1 MNAKLDIVFA
11 SDQGFVPQLL
21 VASGSAVHAARGS
34 GSVLSV
40 HVLDC
45 GIDDETWSIYSKK
58 ISALAKR
65 SYVVSEIVRHRVD
78 MGVFSDLPCW
88 TNGSRAPWARILLPE
103 ILCDIECCVYSDCD
117 VLFIDNPV
125 GILDELDNSGKV
137 IIGHLNPFA
146 DKVPDATWFSDNGL
160 PYNPDNYFCSG
171 LIGVNLEKMRNLQ
184 AVNAYKDFLRR
195 FPIPSTLDQTFLNYV
210 CGEDKGLLSNGW
222 GLFTDE
228 CYATE
233 SAIKAIHFSGG
244 WPWARTKNAYDALC
258 ISLSERAVDL
268 WCSFQTEV
276 LKEEKCRRPPTPQ
289 IYRLEAKA
297 VLIICR
303 LLNAIGLIPP
313 RLHCITSLVKS
324 FDGPGH
330 AIGEAKKRLLQQI
343 PQA

>member
-1 MNAKLDIVFA
+1 MNAKLHIAFA

-21 VASGSAVHAARGS
+21 VASASAIHAARGS
-34 GSVLSV
+34 GNVVSV

-45 GIDDETWSIYSKK
+45 GIDEETWNIYSTK
-58 ISALAKR
+58 ICALAKR
-65 SYVVSEIVRHRVD
+65 SHVDSKIVRHSID
-78 MGVFSDLPCW
+78 MGVFSDLPSW
-88 TNGSRAPWARILLPE
+88 TNGSRATWARLLLPE
-103 ILCDIECCVYSDCD
+103 ILRDIECCVYSDCD

-125 GILDELDNSGKV
+125 GILDELDNSGKI
-137 IIGHLNPFA
+137 IIGHRNPFA
-146 DKVPDATWFSDNGL
+146 DKGPDATWFRDNGL
-160 PYNPDNYFCSG
+160 PYTPENYLCAG
-171 LIGVNLEKMRNLQ
+171 LLGVNLEKLRASHATDACRQ
-184 AVNAYKDFLRR
+184 FLRR
-195 FPIPSTLDQTFLNYV
+195 FPRPISMDQTVINHI
-210 CGEDKGLLSNGW
+210 CGTDKGVLSSGW

-268 WCSFQTEV
+268 WYSFQTEV
-276 LKEEKCRRPPTPQ
+276 LKEEKCRRPPTPL
-289 IYRLEAKA
+289 IFRLEAKA